1 MTLLAGQ
8 LRSSSPFDILD
19 DPAEWSGFSKPMAS
33 QPGQWESSVQVDG
46 MVCAACAVNVEQA
59 LQTLPGVLSA
69 EVSAGLRH
77 ARVVWS
83 ATQTMPSAWFKAIAR
98 AGYTP
103 LPANDRVARSQRQ
116 RESRLALWRWLVA
129 ALCMMQVMM
138 YAYPAY
144 IAEPGDLQADQALM
158 LRWAAWMLTLPVIA
172 FSCTPFFKAAWRDAR
187 QGRIGMDTPV
197 ALALIITFVAS
208 TLGTF
213 APEGAFGAEVYFDSL
228 TMFVFFLLSS
238 RWLERRLR
246 DQTAGS
252 LEALM
257 NRLPDSVLRRI
268 QGGMTAAHASAG
280 AGDGFERVS
289 ARHLQAGDVIRVLPG
304 EAFVADGIILAG
316 ETHVDESLLTGEADA
331 LHKGQGQPVVAGS
344 HNLSGVV
351 TVQVTHK
358 GAGTRFAQIVDLIRV
373 AATTKPQ
380 LALLADRVAG
390 PFLWVVLLAAAAAVV
405 FWWGEDP
412 QRALMAGVAVL
423 IVTCPCALSLATPAA
438 MMAASG
444 ALARRGVLVR
454 NPQALEALA
463 QIDTVVFDKTGT
475 LTQEGLAVGQ
485 IRTRAGVHPHQALA
499 LASALARQSLHPAA
513 KAVAACA
520 AQTNLN
526 VWQFAANDVGE
537 MAGQG
542 VTGRVT
548 DLQTGEAVYLRLG
561 SAHYCQAGA
570 AALTA
575 FGASPEAVRYV
586 HVSDAL
592 GWMAAFELVERLRP
606 DAAAT
611 VSALRRLCGQV
622 TVLSGDSARAV
633 ARLAHQLD
641 LPTAQ
646 GDCSPDDKLA
656 HVQKLRRSGHRV
668 LMVGDGLND
677 GPALAAAHVSIAMG
691 KAVPIAQSAADFVI
705 QGDSL
710 GSIAQAVVLARKTV
724 RIVRQ
729 NLLWAALYN
738 FACIPLAMAGW
749 LPAWLAGLG
758 MATSSLLVVGNAM
771 RLARGPSVRN
781 SGRVGNVGPLG
792 AAGFANGL
800 KA

>member
-1 MTLLAGQ
+1 MTLLAGH
-8 LRSSSPFDILD
+8 LRSTSPFDILD
-19 DPAEWSGFSKPMAS
+19 DPAEWSGFSKPLTS
-33 QPGQWESSVQVDG
+33 QPGQWESSLQVDG
-46 MVCAACAVNVEQA
+46 MVCAACAINVEQV
-59 LQTLPGVLSA
+59 LQTLPGVHSA

-83 ATQTMPSAWFKAIAR
+83 ATQTMPSTLFKAIAR

-144 IAEPGDLQADQALM
+144 VAAPGDLQADQAQM

-172 FSCTPFFKAAWRDAR
+172 FSCVPFFKAAWRDAR
-187 QGRIGMDTPV
+187 RARIGMDTPV
-197 ALALIITFVAS
+197 ALALVITFVAS

-213 APEGAFGAEVYFDSL
+213 DPEGAFGAEVYFDSL

-238 RWLERRLR
+238 RWLEMRLR

-268 QGGMTAAHASAG
+268 EGDASNAPAATAPG
-280 AGDGFERVS
+280 GDGFERVS
-289 ARHLQAGDVIRVLPG
+289 ARRLRVGDVIRVLPG
-304 EAFVADGIILAG
+304 EAFVADGTILAG
-316 ETHVDESLLTGEADA
+316 ETHVNESLLTGETDP
-331 LHKGQGQPVVAGS
+331 LRKRLGQPVVAGS
-344 HNLSGVV
+344 YNLSGVV
-351 TVQVTHK
+351 TVQVTHI
-358 GAGTRFAQIVDLIRV
+358 GASTRFAQIVDLIRV
-373 AATTKPQ
+373 ASTTKPH
-380 LALLADRVAG
+380 LAALADRVAA
-390 PFLWVVLLAAAAAVV
+390 PFLWLVLLAAGAAVA

-463 QIDTVVFDKTGT
+463 QVDTVVFDKTGT
-475 LTQEGLAVGQ
+475 LTQEGLTVGQ
-485 IRTRAGVHPHQALA
+485 IRTRAGSHPHQALA
-499 LASALARQSLHPAA
+499 MASALAQQSLHPAA
-513 KAVAACA
+513 RAVATCA
-520 AQTNLN
+520 AQSNLGA
-526 VWQFAANDVGE
+526 WQFMATQVGE
-537 MAGQG
+537 VPGQG

-548 DLQTGEAVYLRLG
+548 DLHAGRAVQLRLG

-570 AALTA
+570 AVLTA
-575 FGASPEAVRYV
+575 FEASPDAMRYA
-586 HVSDAL
+586 HVSDEQ
-592 GWMAAFELVERLRP
+592 GWLAAFELVERLRP
-606 DAAAT
+606 DALQT
-611 VSALRRLCGQV
+611 VTALRALCGQV
-622 TVLSGDSARAV
+622 CALSGDSARSV
-633 ARLAHQLD
+633 ARLARQLEM
-641 LPTAQ
+641 TSAQ

-656 HVQKLRRSGHRV
+656 QVQKLRDSGHRV

-677 GPALAAAHVSIAMG
+677 GPALAAADVSIAMG
-691 KAVPIAQSAADFVI
+691 KAVPLAQSAADFVI
-705 QGDSL
+705 QGDAL
-710 GSIAQAVVLARKTV
+710 DGIAQAVVLARKTV

-749 LPAWLAGLG
+749 LPAWVAGLG

-771 RLARGPSVRN
+771 RLARVAPTRK
-781 SGRVGNVGPLG
+781 VGPVSHPGQVAL
-792 AAGFANGL
+792 APSPNY
-800 KA
+800 